1 MDRRKFLKSTA
12 GAVAVSSLA
21 GVGAAEGEAKPTRT
35 SSQGRMQLGT
45 QFGEAPS
52 DDTLRAIAAFGVKH
66 ICSGFPAPQSDAQW
80 TVDGLHRLRDRMAS
94 FGINLVMVPLPLSS
108 SYITHAENPAI
119 ILGKSP
125 ERDREIDKICG
136 MIRNCARAGIP
147 AVKYN
152 LVILGVVRTRP
163 TRGRGG
169 ALYSTFNYAE
179 AEARH
184 LPLTPAGDVSAEEMW
199 ERMTYF
205 LKRVVPV
212 ANEYK
217 IRIACHPHDPGMPVK
232 SGFRGVHRVLGSVDG
247 LKKLVSI
254 CESPYH
260 GLNFCQGTVSEM
272 LLNPGEQIYDV
283 IRYFGERK
291 KIFNVHF
298 RNIRGRFLNFQ
309 EAFPDNGSVDM
320 LRAMRTYKEVGYEY
334 MVMPDHAPTIE
345 GDSGYK
351 QAFAFEYGYIA
362 AALQTVQGAG

>member
-1 MDRRKFLKSTA
+1 MDRRKFLKSAA
-12 GAVAVSSLA
+12 GAVASAPLLSGGAVD
-21 GVGAAEGEAKPTRT
+21 GVGRVHKPEGG
-35 SSQGRMQLGT
+35 GRMQLGT
-45 QFGEAPS
+45 QFSVAPS

-66 ICSGFPAPQSDAQW
+66 ICSGFPAPRSDSQW

-119 ILGKSP
+119 MLGKSP

-152 LVILGVVRTRP
+152 MTILGVPRTER

-169 ALYSTFNYAE
+169 ALYSTFNYAK
-179 AEARH
+179 AEAQH
-184 LPLTPAGDVSAEEMW
+184 PPLTPAGPVSADEMW
-199 ERMTYF
+199 ARITYF

-217 IRIACHPHDPGMPVK
+217 VRMACHPHDPAMPVK
-232 SGFRGVHRVLGSVDG
+232 TGFRGVHRVLGTVDG
-247 LKKLVSI
+247 LKRFVSI
-254 CESPYH
+254 CASPYH

-272 LLNPGEQIYDV
+272 LENPGEEIYDV
-283 IRYFGERK
+283 ILYFGERK
-291 KIFNVHF
+291 KLFNVHF
-298 RNIRGRFLNFQ
+298 RNIRGHFLNFQ

-320 LRAMRTYKEVGYEY
+320 LRAIRTYKEVGYEY

-345 GDSGYK
+345 GDSGHK

-362 AALQTVQGAG
+362 AALQMVQGAS